1 MSAVVGIDLST
12 KAIDLVKLPEETN
25 DATWERANLNGGD
38 AWART
43 LTIRD
48 ALPTASWWADV
59 YLVAIEAPYGRA
71 QGGTQAKLNRVVGA
85 IVSALPGALRRPER
99 CWIVRPD
106 EWKTELG
113 LKKKPTVED
122 VERLLPGCTLEGLQ
136 STLWLHGAQDQWDAL
151 CLALFAR
158 QVNAKAI
165 LAADRR

>member
-1 MSAVVGIDLST
+1 MASVVGIDLST
-12 KAIDLVKLPEETN
+12 KALDLVKLPEETN
-25 DATWERANLNGGD
+25 DALWERADLEGQD

-48 ALPTASWWADV
+48 ALPASEWWEDV
-59 YLVAIEAPYGRA
+59 YLVAIEAPYGRM

-85 IVSALPGALRRPER
+85 IVSALPASLRQPNR

-122 VERLLPGCTLEGLQ
+122 VERLLPGCTLEGMQ

-158 QVNAKAI
+158 RVNGCGVAV
-165 LAADRR
+165 DSER